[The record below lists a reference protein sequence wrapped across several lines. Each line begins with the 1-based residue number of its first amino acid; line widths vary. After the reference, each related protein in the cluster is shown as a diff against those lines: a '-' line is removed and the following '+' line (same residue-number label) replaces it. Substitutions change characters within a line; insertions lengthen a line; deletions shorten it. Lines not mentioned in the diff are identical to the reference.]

1 MPSCYA
7 YMELK
12 EKMLLEILSKKRKL
26 GDVADILSVSRQS
39 VSKWLAQYKYAWVS
53 GITPKKSWPKPTSV
67 PYNRVSSHIESL
79 VIEISKRDSFVW
91 PIGIRDIFLSEIQ
104 EGKIDIWSEKVPNQ
118 STIYRILK
126 RTGTRYFN
134 GYHGS
139 RKKRKLYVKD
149 VPGRELQVDV
159 SFPWG
164 YQRNSKWILP
174 VIYTAIDDA
183 SRKVYSKIFT
193 DHTEW
198 STLTFI
204 QDLIKQSKFPVQAI
218 RTDQWREFS
227 RMVTSYLEEQG
238 IDHNK
243 NPAYTPQHNWKVERY
258 HRTMK
263 ENCCIFWKW
272 DDDIEIYRYD
282 LRLWTDHYNSSRKHY
297 GLGMNGAT
305 PNEKLQFFKK
315 QFPLLMPTL

>member
-1 MPSCYA
+1 
-7 YMELK
+7 MELK
-12 EKMLLEILSKKRKL
+12 EKMLLEIFSAKRKI
-26 GDVADILSVSRQS
+26 GEVADILGVSRQS
-39 VSKWLAQYKYAWVS
+39 VSKWLAQYKYAWVEW
-53 GITPKKSWPKPTSV
+53 ITPKKPWPKKNSFV
-67 PYNRVSSHIESL
+67 YNRVSSHLESL
-79 VIEISKRDSFVW
+79 VIEISKRDNFIW
-91 PIGIRDIFLSEIQ
+91 PIGIRDTLLNETWEIL
-104 EGKIDIWSEKVPNQ
+104 NQ

-126 RTGTRYFN
+126 RTWTRYFN

-149 VPGRELQVDV
+149 IPWRELQVDV

-183 SRKVYSKIFT
+183 SRDVYSDIFI

-198 STLTFI
+198 STI
-204 QDLIKQSKFPVQAI
+204 QFMKDLITRSKFPVQAI

-227 RMVTSYLEEQG
+227 RQVTSYLEEQG
-238 IDHNK
+238 IEHNK

-263 ENCCIFWKW
+263 ESCCIFWKW
-272 DDDIEIYRYD
+272 DDDIESYRYN

-297 GLGMNGAT
+297 WLWMNGAT
-305 PNEKLQFFKK
+305 PKEKLQYFKK
-315 QFPLLMPTL
+315 LFPLLMPTL